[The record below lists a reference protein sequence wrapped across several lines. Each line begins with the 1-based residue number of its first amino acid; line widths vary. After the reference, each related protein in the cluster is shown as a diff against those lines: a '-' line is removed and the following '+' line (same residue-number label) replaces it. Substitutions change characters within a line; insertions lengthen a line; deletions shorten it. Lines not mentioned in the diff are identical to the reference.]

1 MIEEPAARLPTVSR
15 KDEAMSDPVPY
26 DPTHPGFP
34 KPGFNPDS
42 LSCTSA
48 ACVTAL
54 IAQDAARSEI
64 KIKCDEVEAAKNRR
78 DVFAAMAA
86 ALLTLAAALF
96 VGAGAATATV
106 LGWPL
111 AAILFW
117 IAVSVAATA
126 LALAAVALVFE
137 AQRLVIVGEL
147 GAAKNHF
154 LSVRNDV
161 MLVCPSTCWGDASMA
176 C

>member
-1 MIEEPAARLPTVSR
+1 MSTPA
-15 KDEAMSDPVPY
+15 
-26 DPTHPGFP
+26 DPTGPGFP
-34 KPGFNPDS
+34 GPNFNPDTRD
-42 LSCTSA
+42 CNSA
-48 ACVTAL
+48 ACAKAQ
-54 IAQDAARSEI
+54 IAQEVARNLV

-106 LGWPL
+106 LGFPL

-126 LALAAVALVFE
+126 FALATVALIFE

-147 GAAKNHF
+147 GAAKVRF
-154 LSVRNDV
+154 LNARNDV
-161 MLVCPSTCWGDASMA
+161 MVACLPACWGDPNMS

>member
-1 MIEEPAARLPTVSR
+1 MPDPA
-15 KDEAMSDPVPY
+15 PY
-26 DPTHPGFP
+26 DPTNPGFP
-34 KPGFNPDS
+34 PPDFNPDNR
-42 LSCTSA
+42 SCTSQ
-48 ACVTAL
+48 ACATAQ
-54 IAQDAARSEI
+54 IAQDVARSAV
-64 KIKCDEVEAAKNRR
+64 KIKCDEVEAARGRR

-106 LGWPL
+106 LGFPL

-126 LALAAVALVFE
+126 LALLTVALVFE
-137 AQRLVIVGEL
+137 AQRLVILGEL
-147 GAAKNHF
+147 GAAKGRF
-154 LSVRNDV
+154 LSARNDV
-161 MLVCPSTCWGDASMA
+161 MLACLPSCWGDASIA